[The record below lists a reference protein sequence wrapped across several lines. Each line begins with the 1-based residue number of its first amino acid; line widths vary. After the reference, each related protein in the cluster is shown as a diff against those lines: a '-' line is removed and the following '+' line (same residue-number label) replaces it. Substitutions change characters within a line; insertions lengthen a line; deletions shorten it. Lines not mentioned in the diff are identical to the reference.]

1 MATKLAIFFELLAI
15 IATLAGAVELSADHA
30 FAAFGYVVLA
40 TVLIF
45 FMAVAD
51 GLHH

>member
-1 MATKLAIFFELLAI
+1 MASKLAVFFELLAV
-15 IATLAGAVELSADHA
+15 IASLAGAVELSADHA

-40 TVLIF
+40 TTLIV